1 MHAQIPIVVTG
12 MGAVSA
18 VGIGCKTMFDNLVAG
33 VPGVAPI
40 TQFDPAPLDVKF
52 AGEVKDFNPGQY
64 LDRKIANRI
73 GRYAQFAIAAVQE
86 AIAAAG
92 LDLAQEDPGRVA
104 TMVASA
110 IGDFPFM
117 EEQMFKFFSKG
128 PGRINPFTVPR
139 VSTSMASGNISLAL
153 NLTGPSYSVSSAC
166 ATGSHA
172 LATAWM
178 LLRAGLADV
187 ALVGGTEAA
196 ICATFMESYIALR
209 ALSTRNDA
217 PEKASRP
224 FDRDRDGFVM
234 GEGCGVMVLETLE
247 HARRRNA
254 PILAELAGIGMT
266 CDAYHITAAH
276 PDGRGS
282 ADAMKL
288 AMVSADLGPDQ
299 IGCIY
304 AHGTATPIN
313 DPIETTAIK
322 TAFGEQARRIPV
334 NSIKSM
340 IGHCIGAA
348 GALNAVSAV
357 MTLNH
362 GVIPPTINLD
372 NPDPACDLDYV
383 PNVARHQACRAVMAN
398 AFGFGGQNCV
408 LIFRKLDGQS

>member
-1 MHAQIPIVVTG
+1 MQPHVPIVVTG
-12 MGAVSA
+12 MGALSA
-18 VGIGCKTMFDNLVAG
+18 VGIGCETMFANLTAG
-33 VPGVAPI
+33 VSGIAPI
-40 TQFDPAPLDVKF
+40 TLFDPAPLDVRF
-52 AGEVKDFNPGQY
+52 AGEVKDFNPGLY

-73 GRYAQFAIAAVQE
+73 GRYAQFAVAAVQE
-86 AIAAAG
+86 AIASAG
-92 LDLAQEDPGRVA
+92 LDLSQEDPGRVA
-104 TMVASA
+104 TLVASA
-110 IGDFPFM
+110 IGDFPCL

-139 VSTSMASGNISLAL
+139 VSTSMASGNISLVF

-172 LATAWM
+172 LATAWL

-187 ALVGGTEAA
+187 ALVGGTESA
-196 ICATFMESYIALR
+196 ICASFIESYIALR

-224 FDRDRDGFVM
+224 FDRERDGFVM
-234 GEGCGVMVLETLE
+234 GEGCGVMVLETLD
-247 HARRRNA
+247 HARRRNS

-288 AMVSADLGPDQ
+288 ALVSAGLGPDG
-299 IGCIY
+299 IDYIH

-322 TAFGEQARRIPV
+322 TAFGEQAYRIPI

-348 GALNAVSAV
+348 GALSAVSAV
-357 MTLNH
+357 MTLNR
-362 GVIPPTINLD
+362 GIIPPTINLD

-383 PNVARHQACRAVMAN
+383 PNEARRQECRAVMVN

-408 LIFRKLDGQS
+408 LVFRKY